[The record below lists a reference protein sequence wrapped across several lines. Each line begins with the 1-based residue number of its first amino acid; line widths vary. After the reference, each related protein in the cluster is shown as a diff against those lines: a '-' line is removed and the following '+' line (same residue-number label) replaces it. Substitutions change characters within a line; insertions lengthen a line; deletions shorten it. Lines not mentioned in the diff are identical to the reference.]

1 MSKKKTHEKPP
12 ITKKSKSRRFKIFKG
27 HKEKEAESATDDIY
41 EDVKFFVNSTSI
53 LLTPREK
60 FAEKATVTRLSVA
73 DHNKFLALIDVNN
86 TGIVI
91 VTEMDGVVQNTC
103 NLTAPIEVV
112 VLDDNRVAVL
122 HGQVAILKRGEEE
135 VKETKAM
142 TMDISVKDVTGFDYS
157 RSRKEFAVSSI
168 SKVTILNETGKV
180 RKKLESV
187 AKHAHDTIVL
197 TKFDFPNTR
206 LLILKVT
213 PDRKSVKCYSFKSKT
228 FLWSFLCSE
237 EEFSPRAMVKH
248 INKLFI
254 LCR

>member
-1 MSKKKTHEKPP
+1 M
-12 ITKKSKSRRFKIFKG
+12 
-27 HKEKEAESATDDIY
+27 
-41 EDVKFFVNSTSI
+41 
-53 LLTPREK
+53 TPREK

-86 TGIVI
+86 TGNVI

-122 HGQVAILKRGEEE
+122 HGQDSLQVAILKRGEEE

-157 RSRKEFAVSSI
+157 RSRKEFAVSSM

-187 AKHAHDTIVL
+187 AKHADDTTELVL
-197 TKFDFPNTR
+197 TKFDFPNTC
-206 LLILKVT
+206 LFILKVT

-228 FLWSFLCSE
+228 FLWSFLCPE

-248 INKLFI
+248 INELFI

>member
-1 MSKKKTHEKPP
+1 M
-12 ITKKSKSRRFKIFKG
+12 
-27 HKEKEAESATDDIY
+27 
-41 EDVKFFVNSTSI
+41 
-53 LLTPREK
+53 TPREK

-91 VTEMDGVVQNTC
+91 VTEMDGVVQNTRI
-103 NLTAPIEVV
+103 LTAPIEVV

-122 HGQVAILKRGEEE
+122 HGQDSLQVATLKRGEEE

>member
-1 MSKKKTHEKPP
+1 MSTPPAIPTRVPTHRRWSQHTDEGPNTPTRVLTDRRKEDAYTASESTDVPPEKTEASNQPPRSTSTASTKDMNTNEPTDTTDTAETSDMSKKKAHEKPP
-12 ITKKSKSRRFKIFKG
+12 ITKKSKSRRFKIFNG

-86 TGIVI
+86 TGNVI
-91 VTEMDGVVQNTC
+91 VTEMDGVVQNTF

-122 HGQVAILKRGEEE
+122 HGQDSLQVAILKRGEEE

-142 TMDISVKDVTGFDYS
+142 IMDISVKDVTGFD
-157 RSRKEFAVSSI
+157 
-168 SKVTILNETGKV
+168 
-180 RKKLESV
+180 
-187 AKHAHDTIVL
+187 
-197 TKFDFPNTR
+197 
-206 LLILKVT
+206 
-213 PDRKSVKCYSFKSKT
+213 
-228 FLWSFLCSE
+228 
-237 EEFSPRAMVKH
+237 
-248 INKLFI
+248 
-254 LCR
+254 